1 MALIGAH
8 MSVAGGLDKA
18 FERADALGC
27 ESMQIFT
34 RSQRQWQARPVSLQE
49 AEGFYRAWQRSNVK
63 AVVSHASYLINIAS
77 PDAAVRAKSA
87 AALREE
93 VERCRHLNID
103 DIVLHPG
110 FAMDAGVDAATTNIA
125 ETLLRLFDATQE
137 YKTRI
142 LLETM
147 AGQGTCVGGDLAH
160 FTEILDKA
168 NWHPR
173 IGLCID
179 TCHVFAA
186 GYDLRSSDAYERLV
200 AAADK
205 HVGLSRVRCWHP
217 QRQQG
222 REGDAPRP
230 PRASRRG
237 RDRAS
242 SLRAADE
249 RRTLRRDA
257 DDTRDAEGGR
267 RRRRQPLISA
277 EGART
282 VAPRARRAFFFVP
295 LRAAL
300 AL

>member
-49 AEGFYRAWQRSNVK
+49 AEGFYRAWQRSNVR

-110 FAMDAGVDAATTNIA
+110 FAMDAGIDAATTNIA

-205 HVGLSRVRCWHP
+205 HVGLSRVRCWHLNDSKAA
-217 QRQQG
+217 RG
-222 REGDAPRP
+222 THLDRHAHLGEGEIGLHPFA
-230 PRASRRG
+230 
-237 RDRAS
+237 
-242 SLRAADE
+242 LLMNDE
-249 RRTLRRDA
+249 RFEETPTILETPKEGVGDEGNLSFLRKVR
-257 DDTRDAEGGR
+257 G
-267 RRRRQPLISA
+267 Q
-277 EGART
+277 
-282 VAPRARRAFFFVP
+282 
-295 LRAAL
+295 
-300 AL
+300 

>member
-110 FAMDAGVDAATTNIA
+110 FAMDAGVDAATANIA

-205 HVGLSRVRCWHP
+205 HVGLSRVRCWHLNDSKAA
-217 QRQQG
+217 RG
-222 REGDAPRP
+222 THLDRHAHLGEGEIGLHPFA
-230 PRASRRG
+230 
-237 RDRAS
+237 
-242 SLRAADE
+242 LLMNDE
-249 RRTLRRDA
+249 RFEETPTILETPKEGVGDEGNLSFLRKVR
-257 DDTRDAEGGR
+257 G
-267 RRRRQPLISA
+267 Q
-277 EGART
+277 
-282 VAPRARRAFFFVP
+282 
-295 LRAAL
+295 
-300 AL
+300 

>member
-77 PDAAVRAKSA
+77 PDAAVCAKSA

-205 HVGLSRVRCWHP
+205 HVGLSRVRCWHLNDSKAA
-217 QRQQG
+217 RG
-222 REGDAPRP
+222 THLDRHAHLGEGEIGLHPFA
-230 PRASRRG
+230 
-237 RDRAS
+237 
-242 SLRAADE
+242 LLMNDE
-249 RRTLRRDA
+249 RFEETPTILETPKEGVGDEGNLSFLRKVR
-257 DDTRDAEGGR
+257 G
-267 RRRRQPLISA
+267 Q
-277 EGART
+277 
-282 VAPRARRAFFFVP
+282 
-295 LRAAL
+295 
-300 AL
+300 

>member
-49 AEGFYRAWQRSNVK
+49 AEGFYRAWQRSNVR

-110 FAMDAGVDAATTNIA
+110 FAMDAGIDAATANIA

-205 HVGLSRVRCWHP
+205 HVGLSRVRCWHLNDSKAAKGTHLD
-217 QRQQG
+217 RHAHLG
-222 REGDAPRP
+222 EGEIGLHPFA
-230 PRASRRG
+230 
-237 RDRAS
+237 
-242 SLRAADE
+242 LLMNDE
-249 RRTLRRDA
+249 RFEETPTILETPKEGVGDEGNLSFLRKVR
-257 DDTRDAEGGR
+257 G
-267 RRRRQPLISA
+267 Q
-277 EGART
+277 
-282 VAPRARRAFFFVP
+282 
-295 LRAAL
+295 
-300 AL
+300 

>member
-49 AEGFYRAWQRSNVK
+49 AEGFYRAWQRSNVR

-110 FAMDAGVDAATTNIA
+110 FAMDAGVDAATANIA

-205 HVGLSRVRCWHP
+205 HVGLSRVRCWHLNDSKAA
-217 QRQQG
+217 RG
-222 REGDAPRP
+222 THLDRHAHLGEGEIGLHPFA
-230 PRASRRG
+230 
-237 RDRAS
+237 
-242 SLRAADE
+242 LLMNDE
-249 RRTLRRDA
+249 RFEETPTILETPKEGVGDEGNLSFLRKVR
-257 DDTRDAEGGR
+257 G
-267 RRRRQPLISA
+267 Q
-277 EGART
+277 
-282 VAPRARRAFFFVP
+282 
-295 LRAAL
+295 
-300 AL
+300 

>member
-110 FAMDAGVDAATTNIA
+110 FAVDAGVDAATATIA

-205 HVGLSRVRCWHP
+205 HVGLSRVRCWHLNDSKAA
-217 QRQQG
+217 RG
-222 REGDAPRP
+222 THLDRHAHLGEGEIGLHPFA
-230 PRASRRG
+230 
-237 RDRAS
+237 
-242 SLRAADE
+242 LLMNDE
-249 RRTLRRDA
+249 RFEETPTILETPKEGVGDEGNLSFLRKVR
-257 DDTRDAEGGR
+257 G
-267 RRRRQPLISA
+267 Q
-277 EGART
+277 
-282 VAPRARRAFFFVP
+282 
-295 LRAAL
+295 
-300 AL
+300 

>member
-110 FAMDAGVDAATTNIA
+110 FAMDAGIDAATANIA

-205 HVGLSRVRCWHP
+205 HVGLSRVRCWHLNDSKVA
-217 QRQQG
+217 RG
-222 REGDAPRP
+222 THLDRHAHLGEGEIGLHPFA
-230 PRASRRG
+230 
-237 RDRAS
+237 
-242 SLRAADE
+242 LLMNDE
-249 RRTLRRDA
+249 RFEETPTILETPKEGVGDEGNLSFLRKVR
-257 DDTRDAEGGR
+257 G
-267 RRRRQPLISA
+267 Q
-277 EGART
+277 
-282 VAPRARRAFFFVP
+282 
-295 LRAAL
+295 
-300 AL
+300 

>member
-34 RSQRQWQARPVSLQE
+34 RSQRQWQTRPVSLQE
-49 AEGFYRAWQRSNVK
+49 AEAFYRAWQRSNVGP
-63 AVVSHASYLINIAS
+63 VVSHASYLINIAS

-93 VERCRHLNID
+93 VERCRQLNID

-110 FAMDAGVDAATTNIA
+110 FAMDGGIEAAAANIA
-125 ETLLRLFDATQE
+125 ETLLRIFDDTQE
-137 YKTRI
+137 YKTRV

-147 AGQGTCVGGDLAH
+147 AGQGSCVGGDLAH

-205 HVGLSRVRCWHP
+205 HVGLSRVRCWHLNDSKAAKGTHLD
-217 QRQQG
+217 RHAHLG
-222 REGDAPRP
+222 EGEIGLHPFA
-230 PRASRRG
+230 
-237 RDRAS
+237 
-242 SLRAADE
+242 LLMNDE
-249 RRTLRRDA
+249 RFADIPTILETPKEGVGDEGNLSFLRKVR
-257 DDTRDAEGGR
+257 G
-267 RRRRQPLISA
+267 Q
-277 EGART
+277 
-282 VAPRARRAFFFVP
+282 
-295 LRAAL
+295 
-300 AL
+300 

>member
-49 AEGFYRAWQRSNVK
+49 AEGFYRAWERSNVK

-110 FAMDAGVDAATTNIA
+110 FAMDAGIDAATANIA

-205 HVGLSRVRCWHP
+205 HVGLSRVRCWHLNDSKAA
-217 QRQQG
+217 RG
-222 REGDAPRP
+222 THLDRHAHLGEGEIGLHPFA
-230 PRASRRG
+230 
-237 RDRAS
+237 
-242 SLRAADE
+242 LLMNDE
-249 RRTLRRDA
+249 RFEETPTILETPKEGVGDEGNLSFLRKVR
-257 DDTRDAEGGR
+257 G
-267 RRRRQPLISA
+267 Q
-277 EGART
+277 
-282 VAPRARRAFFFVP
+282 
-295 LRAAL
+295 
-300 AL
+300 

>member
-110 FAMDAGVDAATTNIA
+110 FAMDAGIDAATANIA

-205 HVGLSRVRCWHP
+205 HVGLSRVRCWHLNDSKAA
-217 QRQQG
+217 RG
-222 REGDAPRP
+222 THIDRHAHLGEGEIGLHPFA
-230 PRASRRG
+230 
-237 RDRAS
+237 
-242 SLRAADE
+242 LLMNDE
-249 RRTLRRDA
+249 RFEETPTILETPKEGVGDEGNLSFLRKVR
-257 DDTRDAEGGR
+257 G
-267 RRRRQPLISA
+267 Q
-277 EGART
+277 
-282 VAPRARRAFFFVP
+282 
-295 LRAAL
+295 
-300 AL
+300 

>member
-87 AALREE
+87 AALCEE

-110 FAMDAGVDAATTNIA
+110 FAMDAGIDAATANIA

-205 HVGLSRVRCWHP
+205 HVGLSRVRCWHLNDSKAA
-217 QRQQG
+217 RG
-222 REGDAPRP
+222 THLDRHAHLGEGEIGLHPFA
-230 PRASRRG
+230 
-237 RDRAS
+237 
-242 SLRAADE
+242 LLMNDE
-249 RRTLRRDA
+249 RFEETPTILETPKEGVGDEGNLSFLRKVR
-257 DDTRDAEGGR
+257 G
-267 RRRRQPLISA
+267 Q
-277 EGART
+277 
-282 VAPRARRAFFFVP
+282 
-295 LRAAL
+295 
-300 AL
+300 

>member
-49 AEGFYRAWQRSNVK
+49 AEGFYRAWQRSDVK

-110 FAMDAGVDAATTNIA
+110 FAMDAGIDAATANIA

-205 HVGLSRVRCWHP
+205 HVGLSRVRCWHLNDSKAA
-217 QRQQG
+217 RG
-222 REGDAPRP
+222 THLDRHAHLGEGEIGLHPFA
-230 PRASRRG
+230 
-237 RDRAS
+237 
-242 SLRAADE
+242 LLMNDE
-249 RRTLRRDA
+249 RFEETPTILETPKEGVGDEGNLSFLRKVR
-257 DDTRDAEGGR
+257 G
-267 RRRRQPLISA
+267 Q
-277 EGART
+277 
-282 VAPRARRAFFFVP
+282 
-295 LRAAL
+295 
-300 AL
+300 

>member
-110 FAMDAGVDAATTNIA
+110 FAMDAGIDAATANIA
-125 ETLLRLFDATQE
+125 ETLLRLFDVTQE

-205 HVGLSRVRCWHP
+205 HVGLSRVRCWHLNDSKAA
-217 QRQQG
+217 RG
-222 REGDAPRP
+222 THLDRHAHLGEGEIGLHPFA
-230 PRASRRG
+230 
-237 RDRAS
+237 
-242 SLRAADE
+242 LLMNDE
-249 RRTLRRDA
+249 RFEETPTILETPKEGVGDEGNLSFLRKVR
-257 DDTRDAEGGR
+257 G
-267 RRRRQPLISA
+267 Q
-277 EGART
+277 
-282 VAPRARRAFFFVP
+282 
-295 LRAAL
+295 
-300 AL
+300 

>member
-110 FAMDAGVDAATTNIA
+110 FAMDAGIDAATANIA

-205 HVGLSRVRCWHP
+205 HVGLSRVRCWHLNDSKAA
-217 QRQQG
+217 RG
-222 REGDAPRP
+222 THLDRHAHLGEGEIGLHPFA
-230 PRASRRG
+230 
-237 RDRAS
+237 
-242 SLRAADE
+242 LLMNDE
-249 RRTLRRDA
+249 RFEETPTILETPKEGVGDEGNLSFLRKVR
-257 DDTRDAEGGR
+257 G
-267 RRRRQPLISA
+267 Q
-277 EGART
+277 
-282 VAPRARRAFFFVP
+282 
-295 LRAAL
+295 
-300 AL
+300 

>member
-49 AEGFYRAWQRSNVK
+49 AEGFYRAWQRSNVR

-205 HVGLSRVRCWHP
+205 HVGLSRVRCWHLNDSKAA
-217 QRQQG
+217 RG
-222 REGDAPRP
+222 THLDRHAHLGEGEIGLHPFA
-230 PRASRRG
+230 
-237 RDRAS
+237 
-242 SLRAADE
+242 LLMNDE
-249 RRTLRRDA
+249 RFEETPTILETPKEGVGDEGNLSFLRKVR
-257 DDTRDAEGGR
+257 G
-267 RRRRQPLISA
+267 Q
-277 EGART
+277 
-282 VAPRARRAFFFVP
+282 
-295 LRAAL
+295 
-300 AL
+300 

>member
-110 FAMDAGVDAATTNIA
+110 FAMDAGIDAATANIA

-137 YKTRI
+137 YKTRV

-186 GYDLRSSDAYERLV
+186 GCDLRSSDAYERLV

-205 HVGLSRVRCWHP
+205 HVGLSRVRCWHLNDSKAA
-217 QRQQG
+217 RG
-222 REGDAPRP
+222 THLDRHAHLGEGEIGLHPFA
-230 PRASRRG
+230 
-237 RDRAS
+237 
-242 SLRAADE
+242 LLMNDE
-249 RRTLRRDA
+249 RFEETPTILETPKEGVGDEGNLSFLRKVR
-257 DDTRDAEGGR
+257 G
-267 RRRRQPLISA
+267 Q
-277 EGART
+277 
-282 VAPRARRAFFFVP
+282 
-295 LRAAL
+295 
-300 AL
+300 

>member
-205 HVGLSRVRCWHP
+205 HVGLSRVRCWHLNDSKAAKGTHLD
-217 QRQQG
+217 RHAHLG
-222 REGDAPRP
+222 EGEIGLHPFA
-230 PRASRRG
+230 
-237 RDRAS
+237 
-242 SLRAADE
+242 LLMNDE
-249 RRTLRRDA
+249 RFEETPTILETPKEGVGDEGNLSFLRKVR
-257 DDTRDAEGGR
+257 G
-267 RRRRQPLISA
+267 Q
-277 EGART
+277 
-282 VAPRARRAFFFVP
+282 
-295 LRAAL
+295 
-300 AL
+300 

>member
-77 PDAAVRAKSA
+77 PDAAVRTKSA

-110 FAMDAGVDAATTNIA
+110 FAMDAGIDAATANIA

-147 AGQGTCVGGDLAH
+147 AGQGTCVGGDFVH

-205 HVGLSRVRCWHP
+205 HVGLSRVRCWHLNDSKAA
-217 QRQQG
+217 RG
-222 REGDAPRP
+222 THLDRHAHLGEGEIGLHPFA
-230 PRASRRG
+230 
-237 RDRAS
+237 
-242 SLRAADE
+242 LLMNDE
-249 RRTLRRDA
+249 RFEETPTILETPKEGVGDEGNLSFLRKVR
-257 DDTRDAEGGR
+257 G
-267 RRRRQPLISA
+267 Q
-277 EGART
+277 
-282 VAPRARRAFFFVP
+282 
-295 LRAAL
+295 
-300 AL
+300 

>member
-179 TCHVFAA
+179 TCHIFAA

-205 HVGLSRVRCWHP
+205 HVGLSRVRCWHLNDSKAA
-217 QRQQG
+217 RG
-222 REGDAPRP
+222 THLDRHAHLGEGEIGLHPFA
-230 PRASRRG
+230 
-237 RDRAS
+237 
-242 SLRAADE
+242 LLMNDE
-249 RRTLRRDA
+249 RFEETPTILETPKEGVGDEGNLSFLRKVR
-257 DDTRDAEGGR
+257 G
-267 RRRRQPLISA
+267 Q
-277 EGART
+277 
-282 VAPRARRAFFFVP
+282 
-295 LRAAL
+295 
-300 AL
+300 

>member
-77 PDAAVRAKSA
+77 LDAAVRAKSA

-110 FAMDAGVDAATTNIA
+110 FAMDAGIDAATANIA

-168 NWHPR
+168 NWHLNDSKAAR
-173 IGLCID
+173 GTHLDRHAHLGEGEIGL
-179 TCHVFAA
+179 HPFA
-186 GYDLRSSDAYERLV
+186 LLMN
-200 AAADK
+200 
-205 HVGLSRVRCWHP
+205 
-217 QRQQG
+217 
-222 REGDAPRP
+222 
-230 PRASRRG
+230 
-237 RDRAS
+237 
-242 SLRAADE
+242 DE
-249 RRTLRRDA
+249 RFEETPTILETPKEGVGDEGNLSFLRKVR
-257 DDTRDAEGGR
+257 G
-267 RRRRQPLISA
+267 Q
-277 EGART
+277 
-282 VAPRARRAFFFVP
+282 
-295 LRAAL
+295 
-300 AL
+300 

>member
-49 AEGFYRAWQRSNVK
+49 AEGFYRAWQRSGVR

-110 FAMDAGVDAATTNIA
+110 FAMDAGIDAATANIA

-205 HVGLSRVRCWHP
+205 HVGLSRVRCWHLNDSKAA
-217 QRQQG
+217 RG
-222 REGDAPRP
+222 THLDRHAHLGEGEIGLHPFA
-230 PRASRRG
+230 
-237 RDRAS
+237 
-242 SLRAADE
+242 LLMNDE
-249 RRTLRRDA
+249 RFEETPTILETPKEGVGDEGNLSFLRKVR
-257 DDTRDAEGGR
+257 G
-267 RRRRQPLISA
+267 Q
-277 EGART
+277 
-282 VAPRARRAFFFVP
+282 
-295 LRAAL
+295 
-300 AL
+300 

>member
-1 MALIGAH
+1 
-8 MSVAGGLDKA
+8 
-18 FERADALGC
+18 
-27 ESMQIFT
+27 MQIFT

-49 AEGFYRAWQRSNVK
+49 AEGFYRAWQRSDVK

-110 FAMDAGVDAATTNIA
+110 FSMDAGIDAATSNIA

-147 AGQGTCVGGDLAH
+147 AGQGTCIGGDFAH

-168 NWHPR
+168 GWHPR
-173 IGLCID
+173 IGICID

-186 GYDLRSSDAYERLV
+186 GYDPALVGRLRTAR
-200 AAADK
+200 
-205 HVGLSRVRCWHP
+205 RCGGQTRRPFARALLAP

-222 REGDAPRP
+222 GKGNAPRP
-230 PRASRRG
+230 PRPPRRG
-237 RDRAS
+237 EDRAS
-242 SLRAADE
+242 PHSRC
-249 RRTLRRDA
+249 
-257 DDTRDAEGGR
+257 
-267 RRRRQPLISA
+267 
-277 EGART
+277 
-282 VAPRARRAFFFVP
+282 
-295 LRAAL
+295 
-300 AL
+300 

>member
-49 AEGFYRAWQRSNVK
+49 AEGFYRAWQRSNVR

-110 FAMDAGVDAATTNIA
+110 FAMDAGIDAATVNIA

-205 HVGLSRVRCWHP
+205 HVGLSRVRCWHLNDSKAAKGTHLD
-217 QRQQG
+217 RHAHLG
-222 REGDAPRP
+222 EGETGLHPFA
-230 PRASRRG
+230 
-237 RDRAS
+237 
-242 SLRAADE
+242 LLMNDE
-249 RRTLRRDA
+249 RFEETPTILETPKEGVGDEGNLSFLRKVR
-257 DDTRDAEGGR
+257 G
-267 RRRRQPLISA
+267 Q
-277 EGART
+277 
-282 VAPRARRAFFFVP
+282 
-295 LRAAL
+295 
-300 AL
+300 

>member
-77 PDAAVRAKSA
+77 PDAAVRTKSA

-110 FAMDAGVDAATTNIA
+110 FAMDAGIDAATANIA

-205 HVGLSRVRCWHP
+205 HVGLSRVRCWHLNDSKAA
-217 QRQQG
+217 RG
-222 REGDAPRP
+222 THLDRHAHLGEGEIGLHPFA
-230 PRASRRG
+230 
-237 RDRAS
+237 
-242 SLRAADE
+242 LLMNDE
-249 RRTLRRDA
+249 RFEETPTILETPKEGVGDEGNLSFLRKVR
-257 DDTRDAEGGR
+257 G
-267 RRRRQPLISA
+267 Q
-277 EGART
+277 
-282 VAPRARRAFFFVP
+282 
-295 LRAAL
+295 
-300 AL
+300 

>member
-110 FAMDAGVDAATTNIA
+110 FAMDAGIDAATANVA

-205 HVGLSRVRCWHP
+205 HVGLSRVRCWHLNDSKAA
-217 QRQQG
+217 RG
-222 REGDAPRP
+222 THLDRHAHLGEGEIGLHPFA
-230 PRASRRG
+230 
-237 RDRAS
+237 
-242 SLRAADE
+242 LLMNDE
-249 RRTLRRDA
+249 RFEETPTILETPKEGVGDEGNLSFLRKVR
-257 DDTRDAEGGR
+257 G
-267 RRRRQPLISA
+267 Q
-277 EGART
+277 
-282 VAPRARRAFFFVP
+282 
-295 LRAAL
+295 
-300 AL
+300 